1 MRDLFYDVSPH
12 LLLLSFLVQ
21 NKNMGSIIYVH
32 YESSTPYFFWLLICK
47 EVLFTARKRKENIS
61 IVDEVGDVKKN
72 PEIPMS

>member
-32 YESSTPYFFWLLICK
+32 YGSGTPYFYLLLICK
-47 EVLFTARKRKENIS
+47 EALFTARKRKENIS
-61 IVDEVGDVKKN
+61 IVDEVGDVKKKT
-72 PEIPMS
+72 EIPMS